1 MNGLFYRKFH
11 SHLLRFD
18 GQGGWDIEEM
28 NVTTRLTLQEEK
40 VCLEAQ
46 LADVPK
52 AQERLKE
59 ICYILGE

>member
-1 MNGLFYRKFH
+1 
-11 SHLLRFD
+11 
-18 GQGGWDIEEM
+18 M

-40 VCLEAQ
+40 ISLEAQ

-52 AQERLKE
+52 AQERLKD